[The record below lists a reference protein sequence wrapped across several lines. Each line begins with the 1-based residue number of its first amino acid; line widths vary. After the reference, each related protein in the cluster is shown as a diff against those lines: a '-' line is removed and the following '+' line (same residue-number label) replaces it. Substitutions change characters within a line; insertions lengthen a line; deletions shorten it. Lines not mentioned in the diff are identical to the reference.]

1 MVSFQEV
8 LKAQNERFAE
18 VNHRMDEIFQAF
30 SELQCRIS
38 ENTWLQNS
46 ERENGS
52 PAIVNPSFEDDRES
66 VTGK

>member
-8 LKAQNERFAE
+8 LKAQDERFAE

-30 SELQCRIS
+30 CELRRIS

-46 ERENGS
+46 ERENVS
-52 PAIVNPSFEDDRES
+52 PAIVNPSFENDGES